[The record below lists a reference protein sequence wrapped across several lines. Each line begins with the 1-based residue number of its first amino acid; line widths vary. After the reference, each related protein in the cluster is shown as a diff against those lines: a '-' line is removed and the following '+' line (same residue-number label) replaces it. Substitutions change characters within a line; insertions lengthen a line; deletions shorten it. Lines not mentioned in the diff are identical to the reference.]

1 MSLVD
6 RGTAMNASQD
16 RSSRVVATLR
26 PVKPETAM
34 QINLVELRES
44 DFPFFLGRQ
53 ESRAE
58 AVCGQ
63 LGGQE
68 LKVVDGKPFQVS
80 RNHCSLELRDEGVV
94 VNDRGSTLG
103 TIVDHRSIGR
113 RSGRFMALLRPG
125 DHELVL
131 GNARSEHR
139 FIVTVHDETGS

>member
-6 RGTAMNASQD
+6 RGTAMDASQD
-16 RSSRVVATLR
+16 RSSRVVVSLR

-34 QINLVELRES
+34 QVRLVELKEA

-53 ESRAE
+53 ESRAD
-58 AVCGQ
+58 AVCGH

-80 RNHCSLELRDEGVV
+80 RNHCSLELREEGVV

-103 TIVDHRSIGR
+103 TIVNHQTIGR
-113 RSGRFMALLRPG
+113 RSGRFMALLGPG
-125 DHELVL
+125 DHELTL
-131 GNARSEHR
+131 GNGRSEHR
-139 FIVTVHDETGS
+139 FIVTVHHQTVG